1 MINKLSQKFSKTEW
15 SWIFQ
20 DWANSVYSL
29 MITTAIFPIFYK
41 SVTDAAG
48 ISSSDSTAYLGYA
61 NSVATVLIGLLAPLL
76 GTIADYP
83 KVRKPLFTVGTMLA
97 IVAVF
102 SMMFVSN
109 SDWLSLLLLYAVS
122 AIGFGMANIFY
133 DGSLMDVTSR
143 DRLDQVSSAGFG
155 FGYIG
160 SVVPFLI
167 FMVFQLGGF
176 FDARTTVNIGFMLT
190 AVWWFGFTI
199 PYWMN
204 VEQSSYSEKEGS
216 LLKSTFKSIKTTL
229 GEIKQYKHI
238 SLFLIAYFF
247 YIDGVGTIIKMATS
261 VGTDIGLSA
270 DQLII
275 MLLIVQIVAFPCTI
289 LYGVLA
295 KKFGTR
301 SMLFVG
307 IATYM
312 IICIIALGLETFND
326 FLFLAILVGTAQGG
340 IQSLS
345 RSYFGQMIP
354 SQNTNQFFGFYNIFG
369 KFSSVLGT
377 TALGIVAQLTDDSLK
392 GVFALIGQFIIGAIL
407 LYFAKPPKNLESVS
421 I

>member
-1 MINKLSQKFSKTEW
+1 MIKNISQKFTKTEW

-41 SVTDAAG
+41 SVTDSAG
-48 ISSSDSTAYLGYA
+48 IASADSTAYLGYA
-61 NSVATVLIGLLAPLL
+61 NSTATVLIGLLAPFL

-83 KVRKPLFTVGTMLA
+83 RVRKPLFTIGTMLG
-97 IVAVF
+97 VFAVF
-102 SMMFVSN
+102 SLMFVSG
-109 SDWLSLLLLYAVS
+109 SDWMSLLVLYAVS
-122 AIGFGMANIFY
+122 AIGFAMANIFY

-160 SVVPFLI
+160 SVIPFLI

-199 PYWMN
+199 PYWKN
-204 VEQSSYSEKEGS
+204 VEQKSYSKKERN
-216 LLKSTFKSIKTTL
+216 LLSSTFQSMQSTL
-229 GEIKQYKHI
+229 KEIKQYKHI
-238 SLFLIAYFF
+238 TLFLIAYFF

-270 DQLII
+270 DQLIV

-289 LYGVLA
+289 IYGVLA
-295 KKFGTR
+295 KKLGTR
-301 SMLFVG
+301 NMLFFG

-312 IICIIALGLETFND
+312 VICIIALGLETYND

-377 TALGIVAQLTDDSLK
+377 TALGVVAQLTDDSLK
-392 GVFALIGQFIIGAIL
+392 GVFALIVQFIIGAIL
-407 LYFAKPPKNLESVS
+407 LYFAKPPKTHEAV
-421 I
+421 